1 MDHLFFI
8 KVVHKIHKFWVKWT
22 TLEYGLVHFT
32 NSRILPKIV
41 CNYLQQLWGIVMIGE
56 REGSYNLLFDQV
68 R

>member
-32 NSRILPKIV
+32 NSRINYQKLFAII
-41 CNYLQQLWGIVMIGE
+41 CNSYG
-56 REGSYNLLFDQV
+56 GS
-68 R
+68 

>member
-32 NSRILPKIV
+32 NSPILPN
-41 CNYLQQLWGIVMIGE
+41 CNVYMQLA
-56 REGSYNLLFDQV
+56 S
-68 R
+68 